1 MKIINRFD
9 FKFKKTRIF
18 IHITSQSIFSE
29 VKLFYTDSFLQFIFK
44 LRALIL
50 VANS

>member
-1 MKIINRFD
+1 MKTINRFD

-18 IHITSQSIFSE
+18 IHIISQSIFSE
-29 VKLFYTDSFLQFIFK
+29 VKLFYTDSFLRFIFK